1 MISNGHFFNALY
13 FGNLHYQIF
22 SMKIISKF
30 SILFLLTFIFS
41 NTIKAQVTISS
52 IDDNSSKSIE
62 IPVFVDKL
70 AFTDFSF
77 KISTTD
83 SIAKIKSI
91 IPIENKENYTI
102 EVSDYFALIKFSSS
116 QTIGIDSGKLFDII
130 IKPDESFIDKA
141 IIEVKYASFK
151 NKDQNLNIKVDNQKS
166 TAIIRAPLFTK
177 DTIVFGLLMLALGL
191 VFITESIEIG
201 FWKKF
206 YKIIPGLFVAY
217 MLPAILTTSGLI
229 APEWESI
236 SDEKTLLKHS
246 SSLYYVASRYLLPAA
261 LVLMTLSIDLKAVFN
276 LGWKALVMFFTGTLG
291 IVIGGPIAILLIAIV
306 SPETV
311 GGAGVD
317 AVWRGL
323 STLAGSWIG
332 GGANQTAM
340 LEIYGYNQKLYGG
353 MVFVDIVVA
362 NIWMAI
368 ILLGIGK
375 RNRINNWLKADT
387 SSIEELKDK
396 VTEFSEKVK
405 RNPSLTDLMIIV
417 AIAFGTVSLAHLG
430 AGFLAPFFEGV
441 VTNIQSET
449 TKNIFTFL
457 GSQFFWMI
465 SIATLIAIL
474 LSYTKAR
481 NYEGAGASKFG
492 SVFIYILVATIGMKM
507 DLTLIFDNLGL
518 IAIGVVWMTI
528 HALLLIL
535 VAKLIKAPYFFLAVG
550 SQANVGGAASAPIV
564 ASAFHPSLA
573 TVGVLLAVFGYAVG
587 TIAAIGCTILM
598 QLAAG
603 G

>member
-1 MISNGHFFNALY
+1 M
-13 FGNLHYQIF
+13 
-22 SMKIISKF
+22 
-30 SILFLLTFIFS
+30 
-41 NTIKAQVTISS
+41 
-52 IDDNSSKSIE
+52 DNSPI
-62 IPVFVDKL
+62 
-70 AFTDFSF
+70 FT
-77 KISTTD
+77 
-83 SIAKIKSI
+83 
-91 IPIENKENYTI
+91 N
-102 EVSDYFALIKFSSS
+102 
-116 QTIGIDSGKLFDII
+116 
-130 IKPDESFIDKA
+130 
-141 IIEVKYASFK
+141 
-151 NKDQNLNIKVDNQKS
+151 
-166 TAIIRAPLFTK
+166 

-191 VFITESIEIG
+191 VFLTESIKTG
-201 FWKKF
+201 FWAKF
-206 YKIIPGLFVAY
+206 YKIVPGLFMAY
-217 MLPAILTTSGLI
+217 MLPAFLTTSGLI
-229 APEWESI
+229 APEWTTVSETGVEIEHKSN
-236 SDEKTLLKHS
+236 
-246 SSLYYVASRYLLPAA
+246 LYYVASRYLLPAA

-276 LGWKALVMFFTGTLG
+276 LGWKALVMFFTGTIG
-291 IVIGGPIAILLIAIV
+291 IVIGGPIAILLIAMV

-311 GGAGVD
+311 GGAGAD

-375 RNRINNWLKADT
+375 RKRINTWLKADT
-387 SSIEELKDK
+387 SSIESLKEK
-396 VTEFSEKVK
+396 VTTFSEKVK

-417 AIAFGTVSLAHLG
+417 AIAFGTVSIAHLC
-430 AGFLAPFFEGV
+430 AGFLAPFFKGV
-441 VTNIQSET
+441 VANIQSET

-457 GSQFFWMI
+457 GSTFFWMI
-465 SIATLIAIL
+465 SIATIIAIL
-474 LSYTKAR
+474 LSFTKAR